1 MTVLASQRLAR
12 IRLMMLC
19 VIALAA
25 VVSDLRLVDP
35 ARAIVLALGLTVAL
49 IVPSFAL
56 ALVSRGR
63 SSAALAALAA
73 GLAALAWR
81 VFPAGPSANAG
92 EILIG
97 ALIAG
102 AGALLVGA
110 VVGVIAPG
118 AAGAQKTGARA
129 DPFVDLPF
137 AAMD

>member
-1 MTVLASQRLAR
+1 
-12 IRLMMLC
+12 
-19 VIALAA
+19 
-25 VVSDLRLVDP
+25 VS
-35 ARAIVLALGLTVAL
+35 
-49 IVPSFAL
+49 
-56 ALVSRGR
+56 
-63 SSAALAALAA
+63 
-73 GLAALAWR
+73 
-81 VFPAGPSANAG
+81 

-110 VVGVIAPG
+110 VVGVFARG